1 MFKTFFKY
9 LILSSLLLMSGVAT
23 NCPQLIGDNHSSDES
38 LKENELLTNI
48 SFVSEHSVREL
59 IIQTTTPIHTPP
71 VSDPI
76 ILMEVEE
83 EEEES
88 VENDSSKK
96 HHSVIN
102 YFSSFLNFQI
112 KEQLYQSR
120 EHFVFVDHVS
130 AFSFH
135 CGLYLAIGVFRI

>member
-1 MFKTFFKY
+1 
-9 LILSSLLLMSGVAT
+9 MSGVAT
-23 NCPQLIGDNHSSDES
+23 NCPQLIGDTQSSNES
-38 LKENELLTNI
+38 KEDNGYLASI
-48 SFVSEHSVREL
+48 SFYSEHSVQEL
-59 IIQTTTPIHTPP
+59 IIQTTPPIHTPP

-76 ILMEVEE
+76 ILMEVEEE

-102 YFSSFLNFQI
+102 YFSSFLNFQF